1 MSIIVINGRT
11 MVSIYDSIVG
21 INGFYKDSMD
31 TQCFTMYSHWLSV
44 FIICEANDLRS
55 KSFKGLF
62 TEIQCITIVSLCPP
76 L

>member
-1 MSIIVINGRT
+1 MSIIVINGKT
-11 MVSIYDSIVG
+11 MVSIYGSIVAV
-21 INGFYKDSMD
+21 NGFYKDSMD
-31 TQCFTMYSHWLSV
+31 SQCFTMYSHWLSV